1 MGQESSTSSNGTTS
15 HAPQPHKKPPPPPAV
30 DPLVLKKPE
39 DTISF
44 KNEAKHVVK
53 IERRDSD
60 VEMNTHPPPSNP
72 PPPKSKTAIVEQKV
86 TPFKLKIPPAVQ
98 MAKPKLEPVPASGSE
113 MESSSELSPAVV
125 KKKKK
130 NKKSKKKKKKKKS

>member
-1 MGQESSTSSNGTTS
+1 MGTPASTVAKGQTPTEAFAPTGVQLVPDLSTITSKFKSSRPNPFENLLRLQKQESSTSSNGTTS

-72 PPPKSKTAIVEQKV
+72 PPPK
-86 TPFKLKIPPAVQ
+86 
-98 MAKPKLEPVPASGSE
+98 
-113 MESSSELSPAVV
+113 
-125 KKKKK
+125 
-130 NKKSKKKKKKKKS
+130 KKKKKKKS